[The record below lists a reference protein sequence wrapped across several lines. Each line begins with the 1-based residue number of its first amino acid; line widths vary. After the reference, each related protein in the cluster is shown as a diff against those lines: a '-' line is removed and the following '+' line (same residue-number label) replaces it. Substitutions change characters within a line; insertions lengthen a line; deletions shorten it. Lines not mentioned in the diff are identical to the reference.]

1 MLRFFDPSQ
10 LPVEYGG
17 TMEVDWEPMQ
27 EGEPLSSEVTLNTAE
42 EDPEEEITAMIRE
55 FKEEEESHREHPE
68 AGGSSSGTH
77 HSSRSAEF
85 AHLGA
90 ELDAMD

>member
-1 MLRFFDPSQ
+1 MERVYFPVSLSLS
-10 LPVEYGG
+10 LP
-17 TMEVDWEPMQ
+17 TP
-27 EGEPLSSEVTLNTAE
+27 SSEVTLNTAE